1 MPTGSNLDLK
11 MDPLP
16 IPDDAPVQQAQ
27 EKGQQDLARKNQ
39 LPPGAGF
46 ASKGSQ
52 YAHFADSILTGWMAG
67 RHTKQVKELEKAKG
81 DVTSSRSIYDS
92 LAQTYRSNIASG
104 KDKDDPEMKKAA
116 ADISAAWGN
125 YVNTA
130 DKYSTPDDQK
140 EGGKKKGGAKQKAA
154 KMFGFDI
161 EPEMFR
167 KGSVDILRKSGP
179 PVLGESMSSQD
190 QAAKLGL
197 DEAKKESTERE
208 EKRTTRSK
216 WEALSMIDPKQRTP
230 EQEKELAGIE
240 RKMLGPE
247 SKEQQVKEQFYTDI
261 GEASKSG
268 KPLDPA
274 KTKLYQ
280 DMGLMQK
287 DNPSIS
293 TIVDKQGHVQMIA
306 VSPDGKSVVTTQ
318 LKGANGQPLQERIPE
333 DQVSAMKR
341 IHDFQFNQSVKDF
354 ETAYADQVPD
364 KNELHQQ
371 ATKFALA
378 KINGFKSYGT
388 TPVEAEQNM
397 FKLSGAI
404 HAVMSESSKA
414 DKELYKNFFVIPAN
428 DTEGVYA
435 YRTNIVDPQ
444 TAADSSWFGLKKTPA
459 KYYGGATIAELP
471 AKETEARTKLL
482 TALRHKF
489 PKMSD
494 DQVRKMMPQKIDWGS
509 QPQQPPQMSAP
520 PESSGAR
527 AQGDPPRMEAPPAS
541 QKSYAAHAVDS
552 QGRDIGFNT
561 QTKQWEL
568 EDQE

>member
-27 EKGQQDLARKNQ
+27 EQGKQDLARKNQ
-39 LPPGAGF
+39 MPPGAGF

-52 YAHFADSILTGWMAG
+52 YAHFADTVLTGWMAG

-81 DVTSSRSIYDS
+81 DVTSSRSIYES
-92 LAQTYRSNIASG
+92 LANTYRSNIASG

-116 ADISAAWGN
+116 ENISAAWNN

-130 DKYSTPDDQK
+130 DKYSTPEDEK
-140 EGGKKKGGAKQKAA
+140 GGKKKGGVKEKAA

-161 EPEMFR
+161 QPEMFR
-167 KGSVDILRKSGP
+167 KGSVDMLRKSGA
-179 PVLGESMSSQD
+179 PVLGESMSAQD

-197 DEAKKESTERE
+197 DEAKKEAGERE
-208 EKRTTRSK
+208 QKRNDRSK
-216 WEALSMIDPKQRTP
+216 WEALVAMDPKQRTP
-230 EQEKELAGIE
+230 EQEKELAGLE

-318 LKGANGQPLQERIPE
+318 VKDANGKPLQERIPE
-333 DQVSAMKR
+333 DQVAAAERLHKW
-341 IHDFQFNQSVKDF
+341 QFNQLVSEYEQSYSDV
-354 ETAYADQVPD
+354 QD
-364 KNELHQQ
+364 KQELHRQ
-371 ATKFALA
+371 ATKFAMSA
-378 KINGFKSYGT
+378 MTGFKLIGAN
-388 TPVEAEQNM
+388 PADAEKNQFTLSRAIKATISELPKKDQEVFQN
-397 FKLSGAI
+397 F
-404 HAVMSESSKA
+404 AV
-414 DKELYKNFFVIPAN
+414 VPAN
-428 DTEGVYA
+428 DVDGVYA
-435 YRTNIVDPQ
+435 YRSNFANPKE
-444 TAADSSWFGLKKTPA
+444 AAVQRWYWFDKPE
-459 KYYGGATIAELP
+459 KYYGGVGKDEL
-471 AKETEARTKLL
+471 AARETEFRTRLFTTLRKQNPKLG
-482 TALRHKF
+482 
-489 PKMSD
+489 D
-494 DQVRKMMPQKIDWGS
+494 EQVRALMPPPIYQGMPQK
-509 QPQQPPQMSAP
+509 PPQMAAP
-520 PESSGAR
+520 PAQSEGR

-541 QKSYAAHAVDS
+541 QKAYGAYADDGKGG
-552 QGRDIGFNT
+552 QLGFNT
-561 QTKQWEL
+561 QTKKWEPI